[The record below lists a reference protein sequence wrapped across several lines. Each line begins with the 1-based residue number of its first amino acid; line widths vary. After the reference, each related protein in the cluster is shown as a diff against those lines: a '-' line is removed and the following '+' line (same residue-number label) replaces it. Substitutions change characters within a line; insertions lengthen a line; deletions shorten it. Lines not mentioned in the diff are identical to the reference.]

1 MALGESLAMTSLRWI
16 TLGTSLLALAGWD
29 NTAQAA
35 DIIVSFEATPI
46 AANAQTLRNS
56 EKAIAAQ
63 PQPTHPDAHIL
74 GFVPP
79 PTLSQALPTE
89 PASATPPAGSQVPEH
104 APSPPEKPTGE
115 APLPLPE
122 APLPP
127 SPEATTPPPLPPL
140 SPAVAHLFEGDENSV
155 VAVAVGNAEGT
166 RTADG
171 DRTLAYYGHM
181 DPGNQVWNQGTFSYQ
196 HEARSPEEADQK
208 QLARLKQQTKVL
220 HHLAFEKGIILTK
233 TELLNGIDLANQA
246 PQAALDRG
254 YIDWLATAK
263 KMGLQG
269 EEAIIWART
278 RAFLDPE
285 SGRWNAPGLG
295 NSVQSIT
302 RDQARRQQAIAQV
315 MQNPSLQISTSPAQA
330 EEKTAKPEAVDEEA
344 IDIIL
349 FIDTVD

>member
-1 MALGESLAMTSLRWI
+1 MKSLHWI
-16 TLGTSLLALAGWD
+16 KLGTSLLALAGWD
-29 NTAQAA
+29 NKAQAA

-46 AANAQTLRNS
+46 AANAQTLRAS
-56 EKAIAAQ
+56 EKAIAVQ
-63 PQPTHPDAHIL
+63 PQLSNPDAHVL
-74 GFVPP
+74 DFVPP
-79 PTLSQALPTE
+79 PTLPQAPSTE
-89 PASATPPAGSQVPEH
+89 FASAALLAGSQAPEPS
-104 APSPPEKPTGE
+104 APSPPDNPAGE

-122 APLPP
+122 VPLPP
-127 SPEATTPPPLPPL
+127 STETTAPLPLPPL
-140 SPAVAHLFEGDENSV
+140 SPAVAYLFEGDENSV

-166 RTADG
+166 RTVSG
-171 DRTLAYYGHM
+171 DRTLAYYGHV

-196 HEARSPEEADQK
+196 HGARSPEEADQK

-220 HHLAFEKGIILTK
+220 HHLAFEKGITLTK

-263 KMGLQG
+263 TMGLQG
-269 EEAIIWART
+269 EEAILWART

-315 MQNPSLQISTSPAQA
+315 IQNQSHHIPISPSQA
-330 EEKTAKPEAVDEEA
+330 EEKTAKPEGVQEEA
-344 IDIIL
+344 IDSIL
-349 FIDTVD
+349 FMDTVD